1 MPRST
6 RRDDPDL
13 PDGLAGDPPDHIG
26 WLLWRASEAW
36 VERFVS
42 EMQARG
48 WPEFTL
54 SRSRLLSCLDRGS
67 GARLGD
73 LAGRAGL
80 TKQAAQQLVDEL
92 VAAGLIARRP
102 DPTDARAKLIA
113 FTRRGLLF
121 LKEADAVKA
130 GLEASLA
137 SRLGP
142 RDFPQLRRLLTRV
155 EF

>member
-1 MPRST
+1 MAPSHPANGPGPT
-6 RRDDPDL
+6 SDPI
-13 PDGLAGDPPDHIG
+13 GDPPDHIG

-36 VERFVS
+36 VDRFVS
-42 EMQARG
+42 TMQARG

-54 SRSRLLSCLDRGS
+54 SRSRLLSRLDRKAGT
-67 GARLGD
+67 RLGD
-73 LAGRAGL
+73 LAARAGL

-92 VAAGLIARRP
+92 VAANLVERQP

-113 FTRRGLLF
+113 FTRRGLRF
-121 LKEADAVKA
+121 LKDADAVKA
-130 GLEASLA
+130 ELEASLA

-142 RDFPQLRRLLTRV
+142 RDLAHLRRVLALV